1 MTRIHAIW
9 KYLRRIAGI
18 ELGPLLAL
26 GLAALALLGFLEIAD
41 AIKDGESRR
50 FDEMV
55 MRALRNPADLAD
67 PIGPWWLE
75 NAFRDLTALGG
86 TVVLTLITM
95 AAIGYLLIERERG
108 TALLLAVSIGGG
120 TVLSTLLK
128 GFFARPRPELV
139 AHLMEERTLS
149 FPSGHA
155 MISAVVFLTLGVL
168 LARVQP
174 RRSLKIYF
182 LGIAV
187 LLTLLVG
194 TSRVYLGVHW
204 PTDVVAGWCIGT
216 AWAMLCWT
224 LALWLR
230 GRGAGMGGRTLAS
243 EAASPP

>member
-1 MTRIHAIW
+1 
-9 KYLRRIAGI
+9 
-18 ELGPLLAL
+18 
-26 GLAALALLGFLEIAD
+26 
-41 AIKDGESRR
+41 
-50 FDEMV
+50 
-55 MRALRNPADLAD
+55 
-67 PIGPWWLE
+67 
-75 NAFRDLTALGG
+75 
-86 TVVLTLITM
+86 
-95 AAIGYLLIERERG
+95 
-108 TALLLAVSIGGG
+108 
-120 TVLSTLLK
+120 
-128 GFFARPRPELV
+128 
-139 AHLMEERTLS
+139 
-149 FPSGHA
+149 
-155 MISAVVFLTLGVL
+155 VFLTLGVL